1 MKILKTLFILLIILI
16 VVVLVGKNV
25 IARVA
30 IEKGVQ
36 KVTGLNLKLD
46 NIDVGLTK
54 TLIDVDNLQLDNP
67 KGFDD
72 KVMFVMPDLFVDYE
86 LQDIL
91 KGNMHLKEV
100 RLDLSE
106 FYIIRDRDGKLN
118 LDYLKEIGGKDAA
131 KADKPQ
137 SEQKPSEPAKEVKIQ
152 LDLFALKIGKVV
164 YKDYSK
170 GGSSPEVK
178 EFKINLQEEFR
189 NIDNVNSIVKII
201 VLKALSRA
209 NLANLLNFDLGTLE
223 NGLGSVLSGSTK
235 IVGDFAGKG
244 VSEVTG
250 QAQDMLK
257 KTGLEDTKLGETV
270 GDVTGELKDVAGS
283 LTKSLKSPFG
293 KKEE

>member
-1 MKILKTLFILLIILI
+1 MKILKTIFLLFIILI
-16 VVVLVGKNV
+16 VAALIGKNL

-36 KVTGLNLKLD
+36 QVTGLNLKLD

-54 TLIDVDNLQLDNP
+54 TYIDVDNLRLDNP
-67 KGFDD
+67 KAFEDR
-72 KVMFVMPDLFVDYE
+72 VMFSMPDLFVDYE

-100 RLDLSE
+100 RLELSE
-106 FYIIRDRDGKLN
+106 FYIIRDKEGKLN
-118 LDYLKEIGGKDAA
+118 LDYLKEIGGKDPA
-131 KADKPQ
+131 KADEPK
-137 SEQKPSEPAKEVKIQ
+137 SEQKPAEPAKEVKIQ

-170 GGSSPEVK
+170 GISPEVK
-178 EFKINLQEEFR
+178 EFNINLQEEFR
-189 NIDNVNSIVKII
+189 DIDNVNSIVKII

-223 NGLGSVLSGSTK
+223 TGLGTVLSSSTK
-235 IVGDFAGKG
+235 IAGDFANKG
-244 VSEVTG
+244 VDEVTG
-250 QAQDMLK
+250 QAKEILK
-257 KTGLEDTKLGETV
+257 KTGLEDTKLGGAVE
-270 GDVTGELKDVAGS
+270 GVTGELKDVAGS
-283 LTKSLKSPFG
+283 LTKSLKSPFS